1 MLYPL
6 EETIG
11 RVTTRRLILDSSN
24 QVKDIVD
31 STAGLAQTGE
41 RGDLSINYFKFDGDG
56 TIYCPKISLAQF
68 QGKVFRLYSDEKLR
82 QELIQKHQ
90 AYIAWLM
97 FQTDKLPEVDSPW
110 VVKVPSG
117 QTGWIVDHSPDLYNH
132 LGS

>member
-1 MLYPL
+1 MLFSI

-11 RVTTRRLILDSSN
+11 RVTTRRLILDSTN
-24 QVKDIVD
+24 TVKDIVD
-31 STAGLAQTGE
+31 SYLLGPAQAGE
-41 RGDLSINYFKFDGDG
+41 RGDLSLNYFKFDGDG

-97 FQTDKLPEVDSPW
+97 FQTDVFPTRENDV
-110 VVKVPSG
+110 
-117 QTGWIVDHSPDLYNH
+117 WIPDTSHESYN
-132 LGS
+132 LAM